1 MRAKWLKF
9 GILASIKVCASGQCI
24 APKTRTTLILD
35 RCRSFG
41 GKENFDLNIELT
53 IAGILTIHLLLAW
66 RTHYFITNL
75 NKLTERQKSD
85 QLLLNWSIPIIW
97 SMVVRLKF
105 KKKKIDVMTKDKRKR
120 TSGINTDDWM
130 GLTGGGSDSGF

>member
-1 MRAKWLKF
+1 MASQKAGTQCQATHASRAVA
-9 GILASIKVCASGQCI
+9 GHSGEKQ
-24 APKTRTTLILD
+24 K
-35 RCRSFG
+35 
-41 GKENFDLNIELT
+41 FDLNIELT

-97 SMVVRLKF
+97 SMVVRLRF

-120 TSGINTDDWM
+120 SSGTNTDDWM